1 MLKFER
7 DFFIRDNLDWHS
19 TDLFNWDM
27 VLVSSLY
34 KKEYKN
40 DENEKEVI
48 NGYANAVDCIANEIK
63 VQNHPSVGVLAFRS
77 NSLVMPFIFLCRHT
91 IELILKYL
99 RKHLGLSSPN
109 KHGLLYLWDGI
120 EKALIQANPSVKEAI
135 RGLREYIAVLE
146 ELDHDG
152 AHARYSKSPK
162 GEPYHNKPKFVKVVA
177 LNEVLQKVLLPL
189 IDNKL

>member
-48 NGYANAVDCIANEIK
+48 NGYANAV
-63 VQNHPSVGVLAFRS
+63 VGFFYAIYV
-77 NSLVMPFIFLCRHT
+77 
-91 IELILKYL
+91 IL
-99 RKHLGLSSPN
+99 
-109 KHGLLYLWDGI
+109 
-120 EKALIQANPSVKEAI
+120 
-135 RGLREYIAVLE
+135 AVL
-146 ELDHDG
+146 
-152 AHARYSKSPK
+152 
-162 GEPYHNKPKFVKVVA
+162 
-177 LNEVLQKVLLPL
+177 
-189 IDNKL
+189 